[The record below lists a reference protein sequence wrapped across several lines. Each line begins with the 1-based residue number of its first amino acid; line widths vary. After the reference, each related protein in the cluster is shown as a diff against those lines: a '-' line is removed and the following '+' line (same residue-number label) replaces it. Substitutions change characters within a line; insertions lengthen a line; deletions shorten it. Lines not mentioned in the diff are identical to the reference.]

1 MASPLRR
8 LGVYLELVYTF
19 PVTVLLGAGGGYLV
33 DRWAGTEPYGVLAGF
48 VLGLAAAFVYLVR
61 MLGSLKEKG
70 GNGGDGGV

>member
-19 PVTVLLGAGGGYLV
+19 PVTVRRGAGGGYLV
-33 DRWAGTEPYGVLAGF
+33 DRLFGTGPYGVLAGF
-48 VLGLAAAFVYLVR
+48 VLGLAAAFVYLVN
-61 MLGSLKEKG
+61 MLGSIKEKG